1 MNQMSKLDTFIQQAV
16 EAMPISG
23 TSLIALYG
31 DSLLQRGG
39 EVWLGSVAAL
49 LEGLG
54 FGERF
59 VRTAL
64 FRLNKEEWLDVVRI
78 GRRSFYRLSDKGLR
92 LTRRAE
98 HKIYRASAPEWD
110 GTWLLLLS
118 EGLEKSTLAEVKKQL
133 LWQGFGALAPSL
145 LASPSQKLAD
155 VQSLLHEAGVAEN
168 VICFE
173 AHSPLALSR
182 AALRARVEECWH
194 LTEQNAMYDAF
205 IALFRPLLPL
215 LRDCGRRG
223 ANAATLLSDP
233 AAADPFLSPGG
244 AERSAAAG
252 RAPACALGR
261 TNRAPAV
268 HQYLSARCA
277 RRAGFVGEKAK
288 ARWGNCLRRGRSIS
302 ALWRLARRIRR
313 LMPIYQIDGMTPV
326 VPDESYVHPT
336 AVLIG
341 DVILGKGVYVGPNA
355 SLRGDFGRI
364 VVKDGA
370 NIQDNCVM
378 HGFPGQDTVVEED
391 GHIGHGAILHGCT
404 IGRNALVGMSAVIID
419 GARPSAKTALSA
431 HRRL

>member
-16 EAMPISG
+16 TAMPISG
-23 TSLIALYG
+23 TSLIASLYG
-31 DSLLQRGG
+31 DALLQRGG

-194 LTEQNAMYDAF
+194 LTDQNAMYETF
-205 IALFRPLLPL
+205 ITLFRPLLPEEL
-215 LRDCGRRG
+215 LPAHWAGQTARQLCINIYQRVAPG
-223 ANAATLLSDP
+223 ALA
-233 AAADPFLSPGG
+233 
-244 AERSAAAG
+244 
-252 RAPACALGR
+252 
-261 TNRAPAV
+261 
-268 HQYLSARCA
+268 
-277 RRAGFVGEKAK
+277 FVGEKGESSVGELPAPGPLYFQ
-288 ARWGNCLRRGRSIS
+288 RFGG
-302 ALWRLARRIRR
+302 LA
-313 LMPIYQIDGMTPV
+313 
-326 VPDESYVHPT
+326 
-336 AVLIG
+336 
-341 DVILGKGVYVGPNA
+341 GV
-355 SLRGDFGRI
+355 
-364 VVKDGA
+364 
-370 NIQDNCVM
+370 
-378 HGFPGQDTVVEED
+378 
-391 GHIGHGAILHGCT
+391 
-404 IGRNALVGMSAVIID
+404 
-419 GARPSAKTALSA
+419 
-431 HRRL
+431 